1 MVRELYLGQKT
12 NQCDVGGV
20 EERRERPFTSLSPQS
35 LFSADSGSVVIVRP
49 MILPGENSL
58 T

>member
-20 EERRERPFTSLSPQS
+20 EEWRSGREEGKAIYLAISTVSVLS
-35 LFSADSGSVVIVRP
+35 
-49 MILPGENSL
+49 
-58 T
+58 